1 MKKQV
6 GIIFGSRSCER
17 EVSIISAVQLMRFI
31 DRDKYDPIPVYID
44 EKGNWYTGEPLMDIQ
59 SFKPFRPEAK
69 GIRKVFPDL
78 SSGSGALLYLDRGN
92 GLFAREKLEIAARV
106 EVYIIVMHGMNGEDG
121 TLQGL
126 LEMANVPYT
135 STAVTGSAVGMDKI
149 AMKLFFRGAN
159 LPVLPGVWYTRTE
172 FGRDADSVLDH
183 VQEELGFPVFV
194 KPANLG
200 SSIGVSRADNRE
212 KLRNALELAFE
223 YDRRVLVEKGL
234 NKPIELNCSVLG
246 YDGEMKA
253 SPIEMPLGQ
262 DEFLDF
268 GDKYLGSGGSKGM
281 ASLSRILPAPIED
294 DLKNRIQDMSKSIF
308 RLMDC
313 KGVVRIDYMFD
324 TASENL
330 YITEINTIPGSL
342 AFYLWEKDGISYPEL
357 IDRMIDYAEKAYNEK
372 NRTNYAY
379 TSDILKNASFGAKG
393 SKGTKG
399 LKNR

>member
-268 GDKYLGSGGSKGM
+268 GDKYLGSGGSKGL